1 MADGA
6 SRAAQI
12 LAQVDAQLAEI
23 SCRRDDVFAMA
34 AARKLLRS
42 AYDELLAA
50 EGTVNNLDQRG
61 K

>member
-1 MADGA
+1 MSDMSRVAHLLAEADG
-6 SRAAQI
+6 
-12 LAQVDAQLAEI
+12 QLAEI

-50 EGTVNNLDQRG
+50 EGAVNNCDQRS

>member
-1 MADGA
+1 MSRVAHLLAEADGH
-6 SRAAQI
+6 
-12 LAQVDAQLAEI
+12 LAEI

-50 EGTVNNLDQRG
+50 EETVNNLDQRG

>member
-1 MADGA
+1 MNHVAHLLAEADGH
-6 SRAAQI
+6 
-12 LAQVDAQLAEI
+12 LAEI

-42 AYDELLAA
+42 AYDELRAA
-50 EGTVNNLDQRG
+50 EGAVNNLDQRG

>member
-1 MADGA
+1 MSDMSRVAHLLAEADGH
-6 SRAAQI
+6 
-12 LAQVDAQLAEI
+12 LAEI

-50 EGTVNNLDQRG
+50 EETVNNLDQRG